1 MELRAKLDQRFYTTT
16 GAFAKDLSAKFTLA
30 IMNDSLSAKGLA
42 SDDIEKKSPNK
53 KLATDIRDRRKLG
66 KRIIKAVQPMLEAAL
81 RAECD
86 VLKKPVDDQ
95 LANLNIL
102 LDSCLLP
109 PEGSSGLQEALA
121 DLHGAERSQD
131 DDMPDAIKASN
142 TEPTELSGN
151 LEGEAV
157 LKSESI
163 NGDVEMSDVNM
174 DHDAEDVIHVDSMID
189 PALRDL
195 GAPII
200 QIAGEVKESRTN
212 GITPP
217 ETYGYSSTVEV
228 TQITPPTPPVST
240 GENPTESADVL
251 NNGGIL
257 WYVKD
262 FQPEGTSVLQDVAA
276 EHTNGSVDSEELS
289 DMDEED
295 IRALADPAAGPS
307 VQSSTPA
314 TKAKKA
320 KSRKKWRG
328 FK

>member
-1 MELRAKLDQRFYTTT
+1 VELRAKLDQRFYTTT
-16 GAFAKDLSAKFTLA
+16 GAFVKDLSAKFTVA
-30 IMNDSLSAKGLA
+30 IMNDSLNAKGLA
-42 SDDIEKKSPNK
+42 SDDIEKMSANK
-53 KLATDIRDRRKLG
+53 KHGTDIRERRKLG

-102 LDSCLLP
+102 LESCLLP
-109 PEGSSGLQEALA
+109 AEGSNGLQEALA
-121 DLHGAERSQD
+121 DLHGVERSQD
-131 DDMPDAIKASN
+131 DDAPDAFKASN
-142 TEPTELSGN
+142 SGSTESPGN
-151 LEGEAV
+151 LEGEAL
-157 LKSESI
+157 LKSEST
-163 NGDVEMSDVNM
+163 NGDVEMSDVA

-195 GAPII
+195 GVPIV
-200 QIAGEVKESRTN
+200 QVAGEVKETKTN

-217 ETYGYSSTVEV
+217 GTNGYSSTMEV

-262 FQPEGTSVLQDVAA
+262 FQPEGTSILQDVPA

-295 IRALADPAAGPS
+295 IKALADPEAGPS
-307 VQSSTPA
+307 MQSGTPA